1 MSEQNQEV
9 ARVEHRPE
17 MTIAGFRKTVELGP
31 ESNALWDE
39 VSTALTLAG
48 APAHA
53 VQQVGI
59 IFAVGGEQA
68 KFDYM
73 AGVVVND
80 KDVAG
85 QLNMNAAVVPAG
97 EYAIVDVQGPAPLA
111 SATGMDYLLGVF
123 LPERG
128 LRATGPTLE
137 VYGPGDTSA
146 EDYMMQV
153 WVPIKAL

>member
-1 MSEQNQEV
+1 MSEQEGAV
-9 ARVEHRPE
+9 ARIQHYPE
-17 MTIAGFRKTVELGP
+17 MTIAGFRRTLELGP
-31 ESNALWDE
+31 ESNDLWEE
-39 VSTALTLAG
+39 VMATLTLAG
-48 APAHA
+48 APSSA

-59 IFAVGGEQA
+59 IFAVNGEH

-80 KDVAG
+80 KDVAA
-85 QLNMNAAVVPAG
+85 QLNLNAAVVPAG

-153 WVPIKAL
+153 WVPVAAL